1 MPNDESPARIELID
15 EIAHFLAMPADAPT
29 DARDD
34 VAAYVREMIIDQP
47 FAPLAD
53 LSTADRELLTT
64 ACLALSLCPVHLIDY
79 AICFDDEPDACA
91 AVRLIHPAH
100 DS

>member
-1 MPNDESPARIELID
+1 MTNNESPARIELID
-15 EIAHFLAMPADAPT
+15 EIAHFLAMPADVPA
-29 DARDD
+29 DVRDD
-34 VAAYVREMIIDQP
+34 AAMYVTDMIIDQP
-47 FAPLAD
+47 LAPLAD

-64 ACLALSLCPVHLIDY
+64 ACLALSICPVHLIDY